1 MTNYCRFVNFDILYA
16 FRINVDF
23 VIQLLPSEAD
33 SLYDLNRNFDFIRKF
48 ISEFSVFS
56 AIIRRF
62 FRSVLDGK
70 LNKVW

>member
-1 MTNYCRFVNFDILYA
+1 MVFLKMEICSSSRDWLAHLYHPNSS
-16 FRINVDF
+16 R
-23 VIQLLPSEAD
+23 
-33 SLYDLNRNFDFIRKF
+33 DFIRKF

-70 LNKVW
+70 LNRVW